1 MSQACHDA
9 PVTNREPAVIADVVR
24 NGFVEGAH
32 VGHAVIVNSSGEVE
46 WAWGDPDVVI
56 FPRSSN
62 KPVQASAMVHAG
74 LELPPEL
81 LALSASSH
89 SGEAMHLDGVARI
102 LASTGLE
109 ETALQTPADFPLDS
123 VERDAWIRAGKGPAR
138 IAMNC
143 SGKHA
148 SMLAT
153 CRVQGWSI
161 DDYLAP
167 EHPLQLAISAHLA
180 NLAGE
185 PIAHVGVDGCGAP
198 VLALSLAGLARSL
211 SASVQAEAGAPER
224 RVVTAMRSHP
234 ELVGGSRRDVTAFM
248 RDVPDLVAKDGAEG
262 VYVMAF
268 EDGRAG
274 ALKVCD
280 GSDRAR
286 IVAAAALLV
295 VMGVDE
301 ALVAGHREVPLLG
314 GGRLVG
320 RVRSPIA

>member
-1 MSQACHDA
+1 MVQACHDA
-9 PVTNREPAVIADVVR
+9 RVTNDGAAIIADVVR
-24 NGFVEGAH
+24 NGFVEGTHA
-32 VGHAVIVNSSGEVE
+32 GHAVIVGPTGEIE
-46 WAWGDPDVVI
+46 RAWGNPDVVI

-62 KPVQASAMVHAG
+62 KPAQASAMVRAG
-74 LELPPEL
+74 LDLPPEL
-81 LALSASSH
+81 LALSAASH
-89 SGEAMHLDGVARI
+89 SGESMHLAAVARI
-102 LASTGLE
+102 LESAGLD
-109 ETALQTPADFPLDS
+109 ETALQTPADLPLDS
-123 VERDAWIRAGKGPAR
+123 IERDAWIREGKVPVR

-153 CRVQGWSI
+153 CLAQGWRI

-167 EHPLQLAISAHLA
+167 EHPLQQAISTHVAD
-180 NLAGE
+180 LAGE

-211 SASVQAEAGAPER
+211 SASVQSSAGSPEHQ
-224 RVVTAMRSHP
+224 VISAMRMHP

-248 RDVPDLVAKDGAEG
+248 RDVPGLVAKDGAEG
-262 VYVMAF
+262 VYVVAF

-286 IVAAAALLV
+286 IVACAALLV
-295 VMGVDE
+295 AMGVDE
-301 ALVAGHREVPLLG
+301 ALVAEHRELPLLG
-314 GGRLVG
+314 GGRQVG
-320 RVRSPIA
+320 RVRSSIG

>member
-1 MSQACHDA
+1 M
-9 PVTNREPAVIADVVR
+9 TNREPAVIADVVR

-74 LELPPEL
+74 LDLPPEL

-185 PIAHVGVDGCGAP
+185 PIAHIGVDGCGAP

>member
-1 MSQACHDA
+1 
-9 PVTNREPAVIADVVR
+9 
-24 NGFVEGAH
+24 
-32 VGHAVIVNSSGEVE
+32 
-46 WAWGDPDVVI
+46 
-56 FPRSSN
+56 
-62 KPVQASAMVHAG
+62 
-74 LELPPEL
+74 
-81 LALSASSH
+81 
-89 SGEAMHLDGVARI
+89 MHLDGVARI
-102 LASTGLE
+102 LASTGLD

-123 VERDAWIRAGKGPAR
+123 IERDAWIREGRGPAR

-153 CRVQGWSI
+153 CRVQGWST
-161 DDYLAP
+161 DDYLMP
-167 EHPLQLAISAHLA
+167 EHPLQRAISDHLA

-185 PIAHVGVDGCGAP
+185 PIAHMGVDGCGAP

-224 RVVTAMRSHP
+224 RVVSAMRSHP

-248 RDVPDLVAKDGAEG
+248 RDVPGLVAKDGAEG

-274 ALKVCD
+274 ALKVFD

-295 VMGVDE
+295 AMGVDE
-301 ALVAGHREVPLLG
+301 TLVAGHRELPLLG

-320 RVRSPIA
+320 RVRSSIA

>member
-1 MSQACHDA
+1 M
-9 PVTNREPAVIADVVR
+9 TNREPAVIADVVR

-74 LELPPEL
+74 LDLQPEL

-185 PIAHVGVDGCGAP
+185 PIAHIGVDGCGAP